1 MRGQVLRL
9 ALAAGAFAAA
19 LAFAQDK
26 QGATAPG
33 AEPTAPAAEAPVA
46 GLVDFVEGD
55 AMFEGRNGMRIAKVG
70 DSVRSGE
77 TATTFAAAEVHLKM
91 ADGAYLSL
99 RENSKITITSY
110 VANGDEG
117 DESLIELARGA
128 FRSVTG
134 WIGKFRP
141 KAYKVTTPMAT
152 IGIRGTDH
160 EPTHLLPG
168 DPRGEPG
175 TYDKVNEG
183 STVLRSPRGTVEV
196 TPNRAAFFNTD
207 RREPPRVL
215 ASVPKFFQPARNEQ
229 RFAQRARESARTVE
243 TQRAQHIEAVRKER
257 GRPAAKPPAQARPA
271 TRAPETAQKAI
282 APRAVPQQPA
292 AAPKPAAQKPA
303 AMREKAERRA
313 EARRQMEQRQSE
325 KARPRPEIQHDS
337 ERQRPAGKARRQE
350 EAEERHLEKGTK
362 KRR

>member
-1 MRGQVLRL
+1 MREHLLRL
-9 ALAAGAFAAA
+9 TLVAGAFAAT

-26 QGATAPG
+26 PAAVAP
-33 AEPTAPAAEAPVA
+33 AAAPTAPAAEAPVA

-55 AMFEGRNGMRIAKVG
+55 AMLEGRSGARIAKAG

-77 TATTFAAAEVHLKM
+77 TVTTFAAAEVHLKM

-110 VANGDEG
+110 VANGDDG
-117 DESLIELARGA
+117 DESLIDLARGA

-134 WIGKFRP
+134 WIGRFRP
-141 KAYKVTTPMAT
+141 KAYQVRTPIVT

-183 STVLRSPRGTVEV
+183 STVMRSPRGTVEV
-196 TPNRAAFFNTD
+196 APNQAAFFNID

-215 ASVPKFFQPARNEQ
+215 ASVPSFFRPARNEQ
-229 RFAQRARESARTVE
+229 RFAERARESARTTG
-243 TQRAQHIEAVRKER
+243 TQRAQRIEAVGKER
-257 GRPAAKPPAQARPA
+257 GQPPAKPPAQAKPVAAKPA
-271 TRAPETAQKAI
+271 ARASEAAKGAAQKRGLA
-282 APRAVPQQPA
+282 QKPA
-292 AAPKPAAQKPA
+292 ATPKPAAQKPA

-313 EARRQMEQRQSE
+313 EARRQAEQRKSE
-325 KARPRPEIQHDS
+325 KAKSRPEIQRK
-337 ERQRPAGKARRQE
+337 RQQPAAKAKARRFD
-350 EAEERHLEKGTK
+350 EAK
-362 KRR
+362 

>member
-26 QGATAPG
+26 PAT
-33 AEPTAPAAEAPVA
+33 TALGPETTPPAAEAPVA

-110 VANGDEG
+110 VANGDEA

-243 TQRAQHIEAVRKER
+243 TQRAQRIEAVRKER
-257 GRPAAKPPAQARPA
+257 GRPGAKPPAQA
-271 TRAPETAQKAI
+271 
-282 APRAVPQQPA
+282 
-292 AAPKPAAQKPA
+292 KPAAHKPA
-303 AMREKAERRA
+303 PVREKAERRG
-313 EARRQMEQRQSE
+313 EGRGPMEQRPPE
-325 KARPRPEIQHDS
+325 KARPRAEIQRNS
-337 ERQRPAGKARRQE
+337 ERPRQAGKARRQE
-350 EAEERHLEKGTK
+350 EAEERHLEKGAK

>member
-1 MRGQVLRL
+1 MRGHLLRL
-9 ALAAGAFAAA
+9 ALAAGAFAATA
-19 LAFAQDK
+19 AFAQDK
-26 QGATAPG
+26 PP
-33 AEPTAPAAEAPVA
+33 AETAPAAEARVA

-55 AMFEGRNGMRIAKVG
+55 AMLEGRNGARLATAG

-77 TATTFAAAEVHLKM
+77 TVTTFPAAEVHLKM

-110 VANGDEG
+110 IANGDDG

-141 KAYKVTTPMAT
+141 KAYSVRTPMAT

-196 TPNRAAFFNTD
+196 APNRAAFFNAE

-215 ASVPKFFQPARNEQ
+215 AAVPKFFQPARNEQ
-229 RFAQRARESARTVE
+229 RFAERARESARTVA
-243 TQRAQHIEAVRKER
+243 TQRAQRIEAVRKER
-257 GRPAAKPPAQARPA
+257 GKPAAKPPAQAKPA
-271 TRAPETAQKAI
+271 ARAPE
-282 APRAVPQQPA
+282 AVKSAARPQA
-292 AAPKPAAQKPA
+292 AAQKPA
-303 AMREKAERRA
+303 AIREKAERRA
-313 EARRQMEQRQSE
+313 EARRKMEERKAE
-325 KARPRPEIQHDS
+325 KARPRPEIQRKA
-337 ERQRPAGKARRQE
+337 EQQKPAAKAGPRRLDE
-350 EAEERHLEKGTK
+350 TEERRFEKKGAK
-362 KRR
+362 KRP